1 MIFKIKNRWSMEV
14 QFACELA
21 AEFEL
26 KSYGIKL
33 SAAIKKAIKAGADL
47 QDAYLRGADLE
58 AADLQDANLR
68 GANLRGA
75 NLQDADLRGA
85 DLQDA
90 YLRGADLQDADLQD
104 ANLRGANLRGADLQ
118 DAYLRGA
125 DLQDAD
131 LRGADLRG
139 ADLQDADLQDAD
151 LRGADLQDA
160 DLQDADLRDANLRD
174 ANLRRARTDL
184 FDILLR
190 VPNEI
195 DALAQALRDG
205 RVNGSAYEGD
215 CACLVGTIANARK
228 CSYSEIP
235 NLAPESSRPAER
247 WFLAIK
253 EGNTPENSNVVKI
266 TLKWIE
272 EFQWLLQ
279 AIRSAA

>member
-47 QDAYLRGADLE
+47 QDAY
-58 AADLQDANLR
+58 
-68 GANLRGA
+68 
-75 NLQDADLRGA
+75 
-85 DLQDA
+85 
-90 YLRGADLQDADLQD
+90 
-104 ANLRGANLRGADLQ
+104 
-118 DAYLRGA
+118 
-125 DLQDAD
+125 
-131 LRGADLRG
+131 
-139 ADLQDADLQDAD
+139 

>member
-1 MIFKIKNRWSMEV
+1 VIFKIKNRWSMEV

-58 AADLQDANLR
+58 AADLQDAYLR
-68 GANLRGA
+68 GAYLRGA

-90 YLRGADLQDADLQD
+90 YLRGADLQD
-104 ANLRGANLRGADLQ
+104 
-118 DAYLRGA
+118 
-125 DLQDAD
+125 
-131 LRGADLRG
+131 
-139 ADLQDADLQDAD
+139 
-151 LRGADLQDA
+151 ADLQDA